1 MPAFLTQRAAVFH
14 KVAFMKPPIRSLFSR
29 YLFLFTL
36 LVFVGWAGQVSAQY
50 DPALLPPED
59 TVAHRGFDSRRLF
72 VGGNLGL
79 SFGDLTYVNLSPLV
93 GYRFSELFS
102 AGVQIN
108 AQYESVRYTDLSDAL
123 YKKEKYGVLGAG
135 IFGRIYPLS
144 QFFIH
149 LQPEMNFIFG
159 KVRYFDG
166 TPEQKYHE
174 HVASFLAGGGYS
186 IPAGRSAVTL
196 MVLYD
201 VLQNTRS
208 PYGNQPIFRAGVNL
222 GF

>member
-1 MPAFLTQRAAVFH
+1 
-14 KVAFMKPPIRSLFSR
+14 MKPYTRSLFPL
-29 YLFLFTL
+29 YLFL
-36 LVFVGWAGQVSAQY
+36 LVLVLSVGWAGKLSAQY

-59 TVAHRGFDSRRLF
+59 TAAHKGFDSRRLF

-79 SFGDLTYVNLSPLV
+79 SFGDLTYVNVSPLV
-93 GYRFSELFS
+93 GYRFSDLFS

-135 IFGRIYPLS
+135 VFGRIYPLS
-144 QFFIH
+144 QLFIH

-166 TPEQKYHE
+166 TPEQKYHD
-174 HVASFLAGGGYS
+174 HVVSFLAGGGYA
-186 IPAGRSAVTL
+186 IPAGSSAVTL
-196 MVLYD
+196 MILYD
-201 VLQNTRS
+201 VLQNPNS
-208 PYGNQPIFRAGVNL
+208 PYGNHPIFRAGVNV